1 MKKNLSIKP
10 GGPIQI
16 FNNGGTSSLPIIDR
30 AQGIYMWDTKGKKY
44 FDGSSGPVTTN
55 LGHGN
60 KRVIEAMADQA
71 QRVCF
76 ASVAVFENSPNKRL
90 AEKLVKLSGPGF
102 DQAFIVSGGSEAT
115 ESAIKLARQYAVAK
129 GENKRTKVLGRN
141 PSYHGSTLGAFL
153 VSGDPVAE
161 KMFGSIAKVMPKV
174 PTPFSYRLPKN
185 HDKNSYARE
194 CAKKLEDVILAEG
207 AENVL
212 AFILETVG
220 GLSSGGL
227 VAPDHYYEAIREICT
242 RYGVLLIY
250 DDVMAGAGRTGKFL
264 SADHWPNARPDL
276 VTLAK
281 GVAAGYTPI
290 GAVMAPNEIVSA
302 VVEAGG
308 FQHGH
313 TYAANPLSC
322 AIGDAVITEMV
333 ENDLMDNASEMG
345 SYLKLKLKE
354 LADESCIIGDIRGK
368 GLLLAAELVA
378 IKETKEMLPIKCRAV
393 YRFVEIGVENGL
405 LLYTRKTADGVFGE
419 WVMISPALTINKR
432 EVDELLYLLRLTVRQ
447 FEKELRSQKFI
458 P

>member
-1 MKKNLSIKP
+1 MKSGSLIKP
-10 GGPIQI
+10 GGPIQV
-16 FNNGGTSSLPIIDR
+16 FNSGDTNSLPIIDR
-30 AQGIYMWDTKGKKY
+30 AQGIYMWDTNGKKY
-44 FDGSSGPVTTN
+44 LDGSSGPVTTN

-60 KRVIEAMADQA
+60 KNVLEAMAKQA
-71 QRVCF
+71 QMVCF

-90 AEKLVKLSGPGF
+90 AQKLVNLSGPGF

-115 ESAIKLARQYAVAK
+115 ESAVKLARQYAIAK

-161 KMFGSIAKVMPKV
+161 KMFGSLAKVMPKV
-174 PTPFSYRLPKN
+174 PTPFSYRLPEN
-185 HDKNSYARE
+185 HDINSYARE
-194 CAKKLEDVILAEG
+194 CAKKLEEVILAEG

-212 AFILETVG
+212 AFIIETVG

-227 VAPDHYYEAIREICT
+227 VAPDHYYETIREICT
-242 RYGVLLIY
+242 QYGILLIY

-302 VVEAGG
+302 VVDAGG

-322 AIGDAVITEMV
+322 AIGEAVIDEMID
-333 ENDLMDNASEMG
+333 NDLMVNASEMG
-345 SYLKLKLKE
+345 HYLMVRLKE
-354 LADESCIIGDIRGK
+354 LANETYVIGDIRGK

-378 IKETKEMLPIKCRAV
+378 DKETKRMLPIECRAV
-393 YRFVEIGVENGL
+393 YRLVEIGINNGL
-405 LLYTRKTADGVFGE
+405 LLYTRKTANGEFGE
-419 WVMISPALTINKR
+419 WVMISPALTISKS
-432 EVDELLYLLRLTVRQ
+432 EADELVELLRLTILQ
-447 FEKELRSQKFI
+447 FEKELRLQKLI
-458 P
+458 

>member
-1 MKKNLSIKP
+1 MKSGSLIKP
-10 GGPIQI
+10 GGPIQV
-16 FNNGGTSSLPIIDR
+16 FNSGDTNSLPIIDR
-30 AQGIYMWDTKGKKY
+30 AQGIYMWDTNGKKY
-44 FDGSSGPVTTN
+44 LDGSSGPVTTN

-60 KRVIEAMADQA
+60 KNVLEAMAKQA
-71 QRVCF
+71 QMVCF

-90 AEKLVKLSGPGF
+90 AQKLVNLSGPGF

-115 ESAIKLARQYAVAK
+115 ESAVKLARQYAIAK

-161 KMFGSIAKVMPKV
+161 KMFGSLAKVMPKV
-174 PTPFSYRLPKN
+174 PTPFSYRLPEN
-185 HDKNSYARE
+185 HDINSYARE
-194 CAKKLEDVILAEG
+194 CAKKLEEVILAEG

-212 AFILETVG
+212 AFIIETVG

-227 VAPDHYYEAIREICT
+227 VAPDHYYETIREICT
-242 RYGVLLIY
+242 QYGILLIY

-302 VVEAGG
+302 VVDAGG

-322 AIGDAVITEMV
+322 AIGEAVIDEMID
-333 ENDLMDNASEMG
+333 NDLMVNASEIG
-345 SYLKLKLKE
+345 HYLRLRLKE
-354 LADESCIIGDIRGK
+354 LANESYVIGDIRGK

-378 IKETKEMLPIKCRAV
+378 DKETKRMLPIECRAV
-393 YRFVEIGVENGL
+393 YRLVEIGINNGL
-405 LLYTRKTADGVFGE
+405 LLYTRKTANGEFGE
-419 WVMISPALTINKR
+419 WVMISPALTISKS
-432 EVDELLYLLRLTVRQ
+432 EADELVELLRLTILQ
-447 FEKELRSQKFI
+447 FEKELRLQKLI
-458 P
+458 

>member
-1 MKKNLSIKP
+1 MKSGSLIKP
-10 GGPIQI
+10 GGPIQV
-16 FNNGGTSSLPIIDR
+16 FNSGDTNSLPIIDR
-30 AQGIYMWDTKGKKY
+30 AQGIYMWDTNGKKY
-44 FDGSSGPVTTN
+44 LDGSSGPVTTN

-60 KRVIEAMADQA
+60 KNVLEAMAKQA
-71 QRVCF
+71 QMVCF

-90 AEKLVKLSGPGF
+90 AQKLVNLSGPGF

-115 ESAIKLARQYAVAK
+115 ESAVKLARQYAIAK

-161 KMFGSIAKVMPKV
+161 KMFGSLAKVMPKV
-174 PTPFSYRLPKN
+174 PTPFSYRLPEN
-185 HDKNSYARE
+185 HDINSYARE
-194 CAKKLEDVILAEG
+194 CAKKLEEVILAEG

-212 AFILETVG
+212 AFIIETVG

-227 VAPDHYYEAIREICT
+227 VAPDHYYETIREICT
-242 RYGVLLIY
+242 QYGILLIY

-302 VVEAGG
+302 VVDAGG

-322 AIGDAVITEMV
+322 AIGEAVIDEMID
-333 ENDLMDNASEMG
+333 NDLMVNASEMG
-345 SYLKLKLKE
+345 HYLMARLKE
-354 LADESCIIGDIRGK
+354 LANETYVIGDIRGK

-378 IKETKEMLPIKCRAV
+378 DKETKRMLPIECRAV
-393 YRFVEIGVENGL
+393 YRLVEIGINNGL
-405 LLYTRKTADGVFGE
+405 LLYTRKTANGEFGE
-419 WVMISPALTINKR
+419 WVMISPALTISKS
-432 EVDELLYLLRLTVRQ
+432 EADELVELLRLTILQ
-447 FEKELRSQKFI
+447 FEKELRLQKLI
-458 P
+458 

>member
-1 MKKNLSIKP
+1 MKSGSLIKP
-10 GGPIQI
+10 GGPIQV
-16 FNNGGTSSLPIIDR
+16 FNSGDTNSLPIIDR
-30 AQGIYMWDTKGKKY
+30 AQGIYMWDTNGKKY
-44 FDGSSGPVTTN
+44 LDGSSGPVTTN

-60 KRVIEAMADQA
+60 KNVLEAMAKQA
-71 QRVCF
+71 QMVCF

-90 AEKLVKLSGPGF
+90 AQKLVNLSGPGF

-115 ESAIKLARQYAVAK
+115 ESAVKLARQYAIAK

-161 KMFGSIAKVMPKV
+161 KMFGSLAKVMPKV
-174 PTPFSYRLPKN
+174 PTPFSYRLPEN
-185 HDKNSYARE
+185 HDINSYARE
-194 CAKKLEDVILAEG
+194 CAKKLEEVILAEG

-212 AFILETVG
+212 AFIIETVG

-227 VAPDHYYEAIREICT
+227 VAPDHYYETIREICT
-242 RYGVLLIY
+242 QYGILLIY

-302 VVEAGG
+302 VVDAGG

-322 AIGDAVITEMV
+322 AIGEAVIDEMID
-333 ENDLMDNASEMG
+333 NDLMVNAFEIG
-345 SYLKLKLKE
+345 HYLRLRLKE
-354 LADESCIIGDIRGK
+354 LANESYVIGDIRGK

-378 IKETKEMLPIKCRAV
+378 DKETKRMLPIECRAV
-393 YRFVEIGVENGL
+393 YRLVEIGINNGL
-405 LLYTRKTADGVFGE
+405 LLYTRKTANGEFGE
-419 WVMISPALTINKR
+419 WVMISPALTISKS
-432 EVDELLYLLRLTVRQ
+432 EADELVELLRLTILQ
-447 FEKELRSQKFI
+447 FEKELRLRKLI
-458 P
+458 

>member
-1 MKKNLSIKP
+1 MKKKSLIKP

-16 FNNGGTSSLPIIDR
+16 FNNGGMSSLPVVDR
-30 AQGIYMWDTKGKKY
+30 AQGIYMWDTTGKKY

-71 QRVCF
+71 QKVCF

-90 AEKLVKLSGPGF
+90 AEKLVSLSGSGF

-115 ESAIKLARQYAVAK
+115 ESAIKLARQYAIGR
-129 GENKRTKVLGRN
+129 GETKRTKVLGRN
-141 PSYHGSTLGAFL
+141 PSYHGSTLGAFM

-161 KMFGSIAKVMPKV
+161 EMFGSVAAVMPKV
-174 PTPFSYRLPKN
+174 PTPFSYRLPSN
-185 HDKNSYARE
+185 HDINSYARE
-194 CAKKLEDVILAEG
+194 CASKLEEVILQEG

-212 AFILETVG
+212 AFIIETVG

-227 VAPDHYYEAIREICT
+227 VAPDHYYETVREICT
-242 RYGVLLIY
+242 RYGILLIY

-264 SADHWPNARPDL
+264 SAEHWPKARPDL

-290 GAVMAPNEIVSA
+290 GAVMAPNEIVST
-302 VVEAGG
+302 VVDSGG

-322 AIGDAVITEMV
+322 AVGEAVITEMV
-333 ENDLMDNASEMG
+333 ENNLMDNASEMG
-345 SYLKLKLKE
+345 NYLFLRLQE
-354 LADESCIIGDIRGK
+354 LADESCIIGDIMGK

-378 IKETKEMLPIKCRAV
+378 KKETKEMLPIQCRAV
-393 YRFVEIGVENGL
+393 YRFIEIGIENGL
-405 LLYTRKTADGVFGE
+405 LLYTRKTADGLFGE

-432 EVDELLYLLRLTVRQ
+432 EADELVDLLRLTTLQ
-447 FEKELRSQKFI
+447 FEKELQSQKLI
-458 P
+458 G

>member
-1 MKKNLSIKP
+1 MKSGSLIKP
-10 GGPIQI
+10 GGPIQV
-16 FNNGGTSSLPIIDR
+16 FNSGDTNSLPIIDR
-30 AQGIYMWDTKGKKY
+30 AQGIYMWDTNGKKY
-44 FDGSSGPVTTN
+44 LDGSSGPVTTN

-60 KRVIEAMADQA
+60 KNVLEAMAKQA
-71 QRVCF
+71 QMVCF

-90 AEKLVKLSGPGF
+90 AQKLVNLSGPGF

-115 ESAIKLARQYAVAK
+115 ESAVKLARQYAIAK

-161 KMFGSIAKVMPKV
+161 KMFGSLAKVMPKV
-174 PTPFSYRLPKN
+174 PTPFSYRLPEN
-185 HDKNSYARE
+185 HDINSYARE
-194 CAKKLEDVILAEG
+194 CAKKLEEVILAEG

-212 AFILETVG
+212 AFIIETVG

-227 VAPDHYYEAIREICT
+227 VAPDHYYETIREICT
-242 RYGVLLIY
+242 QYGILLIY

-302 VVEAGG
+302 VVDAGG

-322 AIGDAVITEMV
+322 AIGEAVIDEMID
-333 ENDLMDNASEMG
+333 NDLMVNASEMG
-345 SYLKLKLKE
+345 HYLMVRLKE
-354 LADESCIIGDIRGK
+354 LANETYVIGDIRGK

-378 IKETKEMLPIKCRAV
+378 DKETKRMLPIECRAV
-393 YRFVEIGVENGL
+393 YRLVEIGINNGL
-405 LLYTRKTADGVFGE
+405 LLYTRKTANGEFGE
-419 WVMISPALTINKR
+419 WVMISPALTISKS
-432 EVDELLYLLRLTVRQ
+432 EADELVELLRLTILQ
-447 FEKELRSQKFI
+447 FEKELRLQKLI
-458 P
+458 E

>member
-1 MKKNLSIKP
+1 MKSGSLIKP
-10 GGPIQI
+10 GGPIQV
-16 FNNGGTSSLPIIDR
+16 FNSGDTNSLPIIDR
-30 AQGIYMWDTKGKKY
+30 AQGIYMWDTNGKKY
-44 FDGSSGPVTTN
+44 LDGSSGPVTTN

-60 KRVIEAMADQA
+60 KNVLEAMAKQA
-71 QRVCF
+71 QMVCF

-90 AEKLVKLSGPGF
+90 AQKLVNLSGPGF

-115 ESAIKLARQYAVAK
+115 ESAVKLARQYAIAK

-161 KMFGSIAKVMPKV
+161 KMFGSLAKVMPKV
-174 PTPFSYRLPKN
+174 PTPFSYRLPEN
-185 HDKNSYARE
+185 HDINSYARE
-194 CAKKLEDVILAEG
+194 CAKKLEEVILAEG

-212 AFILETVG
+212 AFIIETVG

-227 VAPDHYYEAIREICT
+227 VAPDHYYETIREICT
-242 RYGVLLIY
+242 QYGILLIY

-302 VVEAGG
+302 VVDAGG

-322 AIGDAVITEMV
+322 AIGEAVIDEMID
-333 ENDLMDNASEMG
+333 NDLMVNASEMG
-345 SYLKLKLKE
+345 HYLMLRLKE
-354 LADESCIIGDIRGK
+354 LANESYVIGDIRGK

-378 IKETKEMLPIKCRAV
+378 DKETKRMLPIECRAV
-393 YRFVEIGVENGL
+393 YRLVEIGINNGL
-405 LLYTRKTADGVFGE
+405 LLYTRKTANGEFGE
-419 WVMISPALTINKR
+419 WVMISPALTISKS
-432 EVDELLYLLRLTVRQ
+432 EADELVELLRLTILQ
-447 FEKELRSQKFI
+447 FEKELRLQKLI
-458 P
+458 

>member
-1 MKKNLSIKP
+1 MKSGSLIKP
-10 GGPIQI
+10 GGPIQV
-16 FNNGGTSSLPIIDR
+16 FNSGDTNSLPIIDR
-30 AQGIYMWDTKGKKY
+30 AQGIYMWDTNGKKY
-44 FDGSSGPVTTN
+44 LDGSSGPVTTN

-60 KRVIEAMADQA
+60 KNVLEAMAKQA
-71 QRVCF
+71 QMVCF

-90 AEKLVKLSGPGF
+90 AQKLVNLSGPGF

-115 ESAIKLARQYAVAK
+115 ESAIKLARQYAIAK

-161 KMFGSIAKVMPKV
+161 KMFGSLAKVMPKV
-174 PTPFSYRLPKN
+174 PTPFSYRLPEN
-185 HDKNSYARE
+185 HDINSYARE
-194 CAKKLEDVILAEG
+194 CAKKLEEVVLAEG

-212 AFILETVG
+212 AFIIETVG

-227 VAPDHYYEAIREICT
+227 VAPDHYYETIREICT
-242 RYGVLLIY
+242 QYGILLIY

-302 VVEAGG
+302 VVDAGG

-322 AIGDAVITEMV
+322 AIGEAVIDEMID
-333 ENDLMDNASEMG
+333 NDLMVNASEMG
-345 SYLKLKLKE
+345 HYLMVRLKE
-354 LADESCIIGDIRGK
+354 LANETYVIGDIRGK

-378 IKETKEMLPIKCRAV
+378 DKETKRMLPIECRAV
-393 YRFVEIGVENGL
+393 YRLVEIGINNGL
-405 LLYTRKTADGVFGE
+405 LLYTRKTANGEFGE
-419 WVMISPALTINKR
+419 WVMISPALTISKS
-432 EVDELLYLLRLTVRQ
+432 EADELVELLRLTILQ
-447 FEKELRSQKFI
+447 FEKELRLQKLI
-458 P
+458 

>member
-1 MKKNLSIKP
+1 MKSESLLKP
-10 GGPIQI
+10 GGPIQV
-16 FNNGGTSSLPIIDR
+16 FNTGDTNSLPVIDKAR
-30 AQGIYMWDTKGKKY
+30 GLYMWDTSGKKY

-60 KRVIEAMADQA
+60 KKVIAAMAKQA
-71 QRVCF
+71 QMVCF

-90 AEKLVKLSGPGF
+90 AEKLVHLSGPGF

-115 ESAIKLARQYAVAK
+115 ESAIKLARQYAIAK

-161 KMFGSIAKVMPKV
+161 RMFGSLAKVMPKV
-174 PTPFSYRLPKN
+174 PTPFSYRLPDN
-185 HDKNSYARE
+185 HDVNSYARE
-194 CAKKLEDVILAEG
+194 CAKKLEEVILAEG

-212 AFILETVG
+212 AFIIETVG

-227 VAPDHYYEAIREICT
+227 VAPDHYYETVRKICT
-242 RYGVLLIY
+242 QYGILLIY

-264 SADHWPNARPDL
+264 SANHWPNARPDL

-290 GAVMAPNEIVSA
+290 GAVMAPNEIVST
-302 VVEAGG
+302 VVGAGG

-322 AIGDAVITEMV
+322 AIGEAVINEMV
-333 ENDLMDNASEMG
+333 ENDLMTNASEMG
-345 SYLKLKLKE
+345 QYLMFRLRE
-354 LADESCIIGDIRGK
+354 LANESCIIGDIRGK

-378 IKETKEMLPIKCRAV
+378 DKETKRMLPSKCRAV
-393 YRFVEIGVENGL
+393 YRLVEIGIKNGL
-405 LLYTRKTADGVFGE
+405 LLYTRKTAGGVFGE
-419 WVMISPALTINKR
+419 WVMISPALTISKTEIN
-432 EVDELLYLLRLTVRQ
+432 ELIDLLRLTIKD
-447 FEKELRSQKFI
+447 FEKELRAQKYI
-458 P
+458 

>member
-1 MKKNLSIKP
+1 MKSGSLIKP
-10 GGPIQI
+10 GGPIQV
-16 FNNGGTSSLPIIDR
+16 FNSGDTNSLPIIDR
-30 AQGIYMWDTKGKKY
+30 AQGIYMWDTNGKKY
-44 FDGSSGPVTTN
+44 LDGSSGPVTTN

-60 KRVIEAMADQA
+60 KNVLEAMAEQA
-71 QRVCF
+71 QKVCF

-90 AEKLVKLSGPGF
+90 AQKLVNLSGPGF

-115 ESAIKLARQYAVAK
+115 ESAVKLARQYAIAK

-161 KMFGSIAKVMPKV
+161 KMFGSLAKVMPKV
-174 PTPFSYRLPKN
+174 PTPFSYRLPEN
-185 HDKNSYARE
+185 HDINSYARE
-194 CAKKLEDVILAEG
+194 CAKKLEEVILAEG

-212 AFILETVG
+212 AFIIETVG

-227 VAPDHYYEAIREICT
+227 VAPDHYYETIREICT
-242 RYGVLLIY
+242 QYGILLIY

-302 VVEAGG
+302 VVDAGG

-322 AIGDAVITEMV
+322 AIGEAVIDEMID
-333 ENDLMDNASEMG
+333 NDLMVNASEMG
-345 SYLKLKLKE
+345 HYLMVRLKE
-354 LADESCIIGDIRGK
+354 LANETYVIGDIRGK

-378 IKETKEMLPIKCRAV
+378 DKETKRMLPIECRAV
-393 YRFVEIGVENGL
+393 YRLVEIGINNGL
-405 LLYTRKTADGVFGE
+405 LLYTRKTANGEFGE
-419 WVMISPALTINKR
+419 WVMISPALTISKS
-432 EVDELLYLLRLTVRQ
+432 EADELVELLRLTILQ
-447 FEKELRSQKFI
+447 FEKELRLQKLI
-458 P
+458 

>member
-161 KMFGSIAKVMPKV
+161 KMFGSIANVMPKV

-185 HDKNSYARE
+185 HDINSYARE

-432 EVDELLYLLRLTVRQ
+432 EVDELVYLLRLTVRQ

>member
-1 MKKNLSIKP
+1 
-10 GGPIQI
+10 
-16 FNNGGTSSLPIIDR
+16 
-30 AQGIYMWDTKGKKY
+30 MWDTNGKKY
-44 FDGSSGPVTTN
+44 LDGSSGPVTTN

-60 KRVIEAMADQA
+60 KNVLEAMAKQA
-71 QRVCF
+71 QMVCF

-90 AEKLVKLSGPGF
+90 AQKLVNLSGPGF

-115 ESAIKLARQYAVAK
+115 ESAVKLARQYAIAK

-161 KMFGSIAKVMPKV
+161 KMFGSLAKVMPKV
-174 PTPFSYRLPKN
+174 PTPFSYRLPEN
-185 HDKNSYARE
+185 HDINSYARE
-194 CAKKLEDVILAEG
+194 CAKKLEEVILAEG

-212 AFILETVG
+212 AFIIETVG

-227 VAPDHYYEAIREICT
+227 VAPDHYYETIREICT
-242 RYGVLLIY
+242 QYGILLIY

-302 VVEAGG
+302 VVDAGG

-322 AIGDAVITEMV
+322 AIGEAVIDEMID
-333 ENDLMDNASEMG
+333 NDLMVNASEMG
-345 SYLKLKLKE
+345 HYLMVRLKE
-354 LADESCIIGDIRGK
+354 LANETYVIGDIRGK

-378 IKETKEMLPIKCRAV
+378 DKETKRMLPIECRAV
-393 YRFVEIGVENGL
+393 YRLVEIGINNGL
-405 LLYTRKTADGVFGE
+405 LLYTRKTANGEFGE
-419 WVMISPALTINKR
+419 WVMISPALTISKS
-432 EVDELLYLLRLTVRQ
+432 EADELVELLRLTILQ
-447 FEKELRSQKFI
+447 FEKELRLQKLI
-458 P
+458 

>member
-161 KMFGSIAKVMPKV
+161 KMFGSIANVMPKV

-185 HDKNSYARE
+185 HDINSYARE

-345 SYLKLKLKE
+345 SYLKLKLEE

-432 EVDELLYLLRLTVRQ
+432 EVDELVYLLRLTVRQ